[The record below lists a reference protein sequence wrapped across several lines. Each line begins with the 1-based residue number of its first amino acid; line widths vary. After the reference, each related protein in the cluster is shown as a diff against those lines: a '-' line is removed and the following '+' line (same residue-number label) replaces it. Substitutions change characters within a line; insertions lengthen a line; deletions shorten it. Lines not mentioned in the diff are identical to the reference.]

1 MQKVI
6 EAVYEKGIFKPLEG
20 VNMRE
25 GERLRIKIE
34 NMLLFDIVKKY
45 RKLFEDIEEDLAAQ
59 LISERR

>member
-6 EAVYEKGIFKPLEG
+6 EAVYEKGIFKPLEW
-20 VNMRE
+20 VNMKE
-25 GERLRIKIE
+25 GERLKIKIE

-45 RKLFEDIEEDLAAQ
+45 RKFSEDIEEDLAAQ